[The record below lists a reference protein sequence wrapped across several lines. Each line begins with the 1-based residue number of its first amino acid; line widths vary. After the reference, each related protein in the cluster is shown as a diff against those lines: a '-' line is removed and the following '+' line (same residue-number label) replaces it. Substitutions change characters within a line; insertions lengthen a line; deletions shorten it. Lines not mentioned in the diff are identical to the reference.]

1 MDIIETT
8 VILREIHVPE
18 GKALKN
24 IVTETYHT
32 GEIDPA
38 LGYWT
43 FYLGKEE
50 KAENYIYVDE
60 KDVPIPPE
68 PDEHGN
74 EAGNIESSE
83 TNENSELT

>member
-24 IVTETYHT
+24 IVTEQYYT
-32 GEIDPA
+32 GEIDEQ
-38 LGYWT
+38 LGYWI

-50 KAENYIYVDE
+50 NPDTYIFVDE
-60 KDVPIPPE
+60 KDVPVPPE
-68 PDEHGN
+68 SPEN
-74 EAGNIESSE
+74 EE
-83 TNENSELT
+83 